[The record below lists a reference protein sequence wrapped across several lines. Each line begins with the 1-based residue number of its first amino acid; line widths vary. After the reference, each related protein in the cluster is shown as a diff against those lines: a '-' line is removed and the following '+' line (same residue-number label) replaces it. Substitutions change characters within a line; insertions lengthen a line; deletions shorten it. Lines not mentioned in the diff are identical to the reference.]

1 MQVYFDLEKKTLT
14 TKSNNDIY
22 EGSINANKLEVFVK
36 VTDNTQQLYNSAF
49 FSITA
54 LMSNG
59 RKIGHFT
66 HDGVINS
73 TIIDGDYYNIL
84 TFTLTKENGYTLSA
98 GILNVT
104 LWLNVTDSNAQLV
117 SREAVGNILI
127 NVKETTQVDD
137 NILIVGASGETI
149 YNFQTAIIAIQD
161 SQSKLSLQLTDFGDR
176 IGDIE
181 EKMIKNLGTIS
192 GYTDLNDI
200 LEVGYYIF
208 SLYSES
214 SGTTYLNIM
223 EVESTDS
230 YVLQT
235 ILKIGIDQPSIM
247 KRTYTISSKAWT
259 TSSDTFVMM
268 SHIQDNLNS
277 KSKQFPLSANQG
289 RILNEKITNLEN
301 NSFNKDY
308 NDLINKPTIP
318 NDTIQLTN
326 SAGFVTKTVSNL
338 TNYYLKNETYTKNEV
353 AQLLSTISS
362 LSIKVV
368 EGLPTTNISTN
379 SIYLVRKTTTTTTNI
394 YDEYIYIN
402 GSWEKIGDTQINLD
416 GYAKVDDIPTKI
428 SQLEIDVELGSI
440 TDLGKIQNYNELNN
454 VKEIGYYIFTTQNGN
469 YINLME
475 VELISTY
482 YVLQTILRWG
492 AETPA
497 IIKRKYA
504 INQNTWTTTEQVITL
519 STDIIDKLDS
529 NVTNKPLSANQGR
542 ILKENITETNT
553 NVLNLDNRVKTL
565 ESNQS
570 SGSNGGNAES
580 VNLNRKIPVPNLF
593 GASEIYFDT
602 SKSIAE
608 VVNVLRQLEYY
619 EGNYVICEHTTR
631 GWYNFC
637 VSHNT
642 DEDYFK
648 IYFEN
653 DDADWVL
660 FDNIDGWSSEN
671 IVNGKFEIPTKFK
684 GGGCNSSYGLQN
696 NLLLDFIWCEES
708 VYVPQKDTVSIDDI
722 NMEFEYIDDDY
733 REYIFDFIGETLQNK
748 NVILDITKYLQN
760 GEENK
765 IDQFVIHT
773 NVPKNC
779 KMTIILPNSFSN
791 ITIFEMFMFN
801 IVDNIHFRNDT
812 LNHVGEEGVHHPF
825 WTDNVFSLYNMD
837 EEYNYLYFIVIEW
850 DADGFATINLL
861 QDYEF

>member
-14 TKSNNDIY
+14 TKSNNYIY

-104 LWLNVTDSNAQLV
+104 LWLNVTNSNAQLV

-137 NILIVGASGETI
+137 NILIVDASGETI

-161 SQSKLSLQLTDFGDR
+161 SQSKLGLQLTK
-176 IGDIE
+176 IE

-223 EVESTDS
+223 EVESTNS

-235 ILKIGIDQPSIM
+235 ILEIGIDQSSLM

-289 RILNEKITNLEN
+289 RILNEKIT
-301 NSFNKDY
+301 
-308 NDLINKPTIP
+308 
-318 NDTIQLTN
+318 
-326 SAGFVTKTVSNL
+326 
-338 TNYYLKNETYTKNEV
+338 
-353 AQLLSTISS
+353 
-362 LSIKVV
+362 
-368 EGLPTTNISTN
+368 
-379 SIYLVRKTTTTTTNI
+379 
-394 YDEYIYIN
+394 
-402 GSWEKIGDTQINLD
+402 
-416 GYAKVDDIPTKI
+416 
-428 SQLEIDVELGSI
+428 
-440 TDLGKIQNYNELNN
+440 
-454 VKEIGYYIFTTQNGN
+454 
-469 YINLME
+469 
-475 VELISTY
+475 
-482 YVLQTILRWG
+482 
-492 AETPA
+492 
-497 IIKRKYA
+497 
-504 INQNTWTTTEQVITL
+504 
-519 STDIIDKLDS
+519 
-529 NVTNKPLSANQGR
+529 
-542 ILKENITETNT
+542 ETNT

-565 ESNQS
+565 ESNQG
-570 SGSNGGNAES
+570 SGSNGGNAEP
-580 VNLNRKIPVPNLF
+580 VNLTKKIPVPNLF

-602 SKSIAE
+602 SKSIDE

-619 EGNYVICEHTTR
+619 EGNYVICEHMTG
-631 GWYNFC
+631 GWYYFS
-637 VSHNT
+637 VYHNT

-653 DDADWVL
+653 DDADLVL

-671 IVNGKFEIPTKFK
+671 IVSGKFEIPTNLK
-684 GGGCNSSYGLQN
+684 GGGCINYYGLQN
-696 NLLLDFIWCEES
+696 DLLLDFIWCEES
-708 VYVPQKDTVSIDDI
+708 VYVRQKDTVSIDDI
-722 NMEFEYIDDDY
+722 NMAFDY
-733 REYIFDFIGETLQNK
+733 SENDGGDTYESYRKYNFNFIGETLQNK
-748 NVILDITKYLQN
+748 NVVLDVTKYLQN

-765 IDQFVIHT
+765 IDEFIINT

-779 KMTIILPNSFSN
+779 KMTIILPNSFSH
-791 ITIFEMFMFN
+791 ITIFDMFMFN

-812 LNHVGEEGVHHPF
+812 LNHVVEEGVHHPF
-825 WTDNVFSLYNMD
+825 GIENVFNLCNMD